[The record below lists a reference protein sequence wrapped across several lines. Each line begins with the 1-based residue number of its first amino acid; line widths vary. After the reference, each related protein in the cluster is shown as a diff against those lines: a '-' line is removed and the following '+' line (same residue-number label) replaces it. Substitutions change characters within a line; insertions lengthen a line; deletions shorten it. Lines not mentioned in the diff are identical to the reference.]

1 VAIVRRALQVR
12 RAGHTGTLDPFASGL
27 LVVLVGRATRLA
39 RYLVDLT
46 KSYTGTIK
54 LGETTDTCDL
64 TGEVIGGTDGW
75 KDISDDRIADAM
87 LAMTGTVSQVPP
99 SYSAKKIGGER
110 AYRLARRGELVEL
123 EPREVQVQR
132 FEMLER
138 EGALVGFAS
147 EVSSGTYIRGLAR
160 DLGEILGCGAH
171 LTALRRKSVGRF
183 TVDDATLLDAV
194 DAATELRPPLEAVSH
209 LPIVKIDEKLRNA
222 VRCGRPIESS
232 LETGESVALVAGDT
246 LVAVAQSEAELL
258 KPRVVLEG

>member
-132 FEMLER
+132 FEMP
-138 EGALVGFAS
+138 
-147 EVSSGTYIRGLAR
+147 R